1 MIKVLSPE
9 EVLQVRAKVSAL
21 EALKGQRSDL
31 GLQRAWDGNYLK
43 RDSPD
48 TASSF
53 TLVSGELQRKDKF
66 MRVLF
71 SCNVRKIN
79 HFHKAEDRSL
89 LITDRHLYKM
99 DPLKQYK
106 PMKSIPLY
114 NVTGLSVSPGKD
126 QLVVFHT
133 KDNRDLVV
141 CLQGMRPPTESR
153 IGELVGTLL
162 GHFKSEKRRL
172 QVNVA
177 SPIQCSMNG
186 RKCTIVVE
194 TKINQSQPEF
204 TKGRSGYI
212 LSVPGN

>member
-1 MIKVLSPE
+1 MTRALGWLSGKYGGKLREEAEQTEILSQDATPSLSILFMAQVWRGTIARMRCRRMRAGLVILRAYRRYKVKAYVREVNRRFKNVRAMKDHGRHVKWPTPPKVLRRFE
-9 EVLQVRAKVSAL
+9 
-21 EALKGQRSDL
+21 EALKNIHSRDL

-48 TASSF
+48 SASSF

-71 SCNVRKIN
+71 SGNVRKIN

-114 NVTGLSVSPGKD
+114 N
-126 QLVVFHT
+126 
-133 KDNRDLVV
+133 
-141 CLQGMRPPTESR
+141 
-153 IGELVGTLL
+153 GE
-162 GHFKSEKRRL
+162 KKP
-172 QVNVA
+172 ND
-177 SPIQCSMNG
+177 P
-186 RKCTIVVE
+186 
-194 TKINQSQPEF
+194 
-204 TKGRSGYI
+204 
-212 LSVPGN
+212 